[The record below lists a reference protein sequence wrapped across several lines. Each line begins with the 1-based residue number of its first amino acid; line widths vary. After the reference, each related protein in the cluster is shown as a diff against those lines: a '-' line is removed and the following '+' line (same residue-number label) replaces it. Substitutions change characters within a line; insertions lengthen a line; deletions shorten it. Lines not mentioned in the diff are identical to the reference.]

1 MAVRARHWR
10 LILAA
15 ALGIWMLLSA
25 VLPAAAQTKRKRRS
39 PSSGQSSSP
48 KQGTSRQGASRK
60 SNSAAAG
67 TPAGLRDK
75 IAQLVIVPIYGGNPN
90 ADSEEYRRYARLV
103 RDVRVGG
110 LILLNRYEY
119 GNVRNAEPYATV
131 AFLNQ
136 MQRLAKTPLLVAG
149 DFERGASMRMT
160 TATKFPHA
168 MAYGAAGDTSATFAL
183 GAAVAREA
191 RAMGVHWVLGP
202 DADVNNNPDNPVI
215 GLRSFGE
222 KASAV
227 AAHVQAFIEG
237 AQSDPKYKVMLAAKH
252 FPGHGDTSTDTHAG
266 AGVLGGDRTRLD
278 QVELAPFRTAIR
290 NGVDAVLT
298 AHLRVP
304 SVETEELPATVSP
317 AVLTGLLRKQM
328 GFEGLIV
335 TDALDMKAIADAY
348 PNGESAVR
356 ALVAG
361 ADILLMPPDPEAAID
376 AVVRAVKQGRLT
388 AQRIE
393 ESAAKVAAAKTKLGI
408 AANRE
413 VDPDKLNTVLASPA
427 MEADAR
433 KVAQRALTLVRNDRG
448 MLPVAAQGAC
458 AFVLTDNRRN
468 LLGMRFAD
476 EFKARVPGV
485 IVRHLDAEMTEGA
498 FRDAFEPVPQC
509 KAVYVAWFP
518 QRSEVAEAFVEHLT
532 TGPAPV
538 ALISF
543 ADPYRIRRF
552 PNVAAY
558 IAAFS
563 SVPMSEVAAV
573 QAMFGE
579 VPFAGKMPVTIP
591 GYAVVGDGLTLEKA
605 K

>member
-1 MAVRARHWR
+1 MAVRSRHWR

-15 ALGIWMLLSA
+15 ALSTLLLLSA
-25 VLPAAAQTKRKRRS
+25 APPPPPQAKRKRR
-39 PSSGQSSSP
+39 PAAGV
-48 KQGTSRQGASRK
+48 TRK
-60 SNSAAAG
+60 SAA
-67 TPAGLRDK
+67 TPVATAALRDK
-75 IAQLVIVPIYGGNPN
+75 VAQLVIVPIYGGNPHPGS
-90 ADSEEYRRYARLV
+90 DEYRRYSRLV
-103 RDVRVGG
+103 RDVKVGG

-119 GNVRNAEPYATV
+119 GNVRNAEPYATA

-149 DFERGASMRMT
+149 DFERGASMRTT

-183 GAAVAREA
+183 GASVARES

-237 AQSDPKYKVMLAAKH
+237 AQSDPKYKVLLAAKH
-252 FPGHGDTSTDTHAG
+252 FPGHGDTATDTHAG

-304 SVETEELPATVSP
+304 SVEPEEIPATVSP

-328 GFEGLIV
+328 GFDGLIV

-356 ALVAG
+356 ALAAG
-361 ADILLMPPDPEAAID
+361 ADIVLMPPDPEAAID

-388 AQRIE
+388 AKRID
-393 ESAAKVAAAKTKLGI
+393 ESVAKVAAAKAKLGLSVK
-408 AANRE
+408 RE
-413 VDPDKLNTVLASPA
+413 VDLDKLNAVLASPA
-427 MEADAR
+427 MEADAK
-433 KVAQRALTLVRNDRG
+433 KVAQGAVTLVRNERG
-448 MLPVAAQGAC
+448 TFPVAGDGAC

-476 EFKARVPGV
+476 EFRTRAPGAT
-485 IVRHLDAEMTEGA
+485 IRHLDAEMTEGA

-552 PNVAAY
+552 PNLAGY
-558 IAAFS
+558 MAAFS
-563 SVPMSEVAAV
+563 YVPVSEAAAV
-573 QAMFGE
+573 RAMFGE
-579 VPFAGKMPVTIP
+579 VPLTGKMPVTIP